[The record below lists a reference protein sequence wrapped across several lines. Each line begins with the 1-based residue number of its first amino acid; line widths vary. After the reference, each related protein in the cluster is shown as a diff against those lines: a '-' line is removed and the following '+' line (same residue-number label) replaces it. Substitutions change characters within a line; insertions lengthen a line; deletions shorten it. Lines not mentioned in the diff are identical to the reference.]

1 MTPKTLTA
9 MQAMEL
15 VQDYAKDI
23 EEFRVVFAFKRMRV
37 KPIFKSTVALM
48 KACIA
53 IHDFGLPITTET
65 LSLVT
70 GSRRSNFTR
79 RLHML
84 GDRKCLLLKR
94 RDISPQGQPLEWTI
108 DPLFLENYK

>member
-1 MTPKTLTA
+1 MSAITQ

-15 VQDYAKDI
+15 VQNYVEKV
-23 EEFRVVFAFKRMRV
+23 EPFRVVFAFKRMKL
-37 KPIFKSTVALM
+37 KPIRTTTVDLM
-48 KACIA
+48 RVCLA

-65 LSLVT
+65 TSLVS
-70 GSRRSNFTR
+70 GIDRNNLIS
-79 RLHML
+79 RLHTL

-94 RDISPQGQPLEWTI
+94 RDISPQGQPLEWMI